1 MIQLHELTKDYGTT
15 IAVNKLSLNICAGE
29 IYGFIGPNGAGKTT
43 TIRLMGGI
51 LAPTS
56 GRIIIGGLDMSKN
69 PVAAKKMIGFVPDRP
84 FLYEKLTG
92 REFLHFSADLYDV
105 PPAVFARKAEELLRQ
120 FALWDWADELIEAYS
135 HGMKQRLIIA
145 SALLHD
151 PQILIIDEPM
161 VGLDPAAVHMV
172 KDIFKELARKQIT
185 IFISTHT
192 LSIAEDLCHRIG
204 VIHKGMLLAQGNIN
218 ELRHIAQLGE
228 ARLEEVFL
236 TIIKEDHYCPNVSF
250 SR

>member
-1 MIQLHELTKDYGTT
+1 MISLQELTKDYGTVM
-15 IAVNKLSLNICAGE
+15 AVDKLNLNVDAGE

-43 TIRLMGGI
+43 TIRMMGGI

-56 GRIIIGGLDMSKN
+56 GTIIIGGIDMAIN
-69 PVAAKKMIGFVPDRP
+69 PVEGKKMIGFVPDRP

-92 REFLHFSADLYDV
+92 MEFLRFSADLYNV
-105 PPAVFARKAEELLRQ
+105 NRNTFPQRSQELLKQ
-120 FALWDWADELIEAYS
+120 FALWNWADELIEAYS

-151 PQILIIDEPM
+151 PKILIIDEPM
-161 VGLDPAAVHMV
+161 VGLDPEAVHMV
-172 KDIFKELARKQIT
+172 KDILKELAAHQTT

-204 VIHKGMLLAQGNIN
+204 LIHKGTLLAQGSLD
-218 ELRHIAQLGE
+218 ELKQIANLGE

-236 TIIKEDHYCPNVSF
+236 TIIKENTF
-250 SR
+250 I